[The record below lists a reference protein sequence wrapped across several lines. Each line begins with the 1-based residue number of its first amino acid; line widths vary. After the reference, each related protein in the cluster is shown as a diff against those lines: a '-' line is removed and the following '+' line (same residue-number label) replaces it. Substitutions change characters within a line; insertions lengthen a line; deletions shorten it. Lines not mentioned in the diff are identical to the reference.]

1 MVEFAL
7 PANSRVGVGKTWAA
21 PAGATR
27 VKNFSVYRWNPDDGQ
42 NPRLDTFLDRPQRL
56 RTDGVGCVEQDQE
69 RDRADAH
76 LSPLV
81 PRGHL
86 RILRDEHRRHRLARL
101 HQEINEIKGDV
112 RIYPLPHMPVIK
124 DLVPNLDSRPRA
136 IPLDRAIVPLTGC

>member
-21 PAGATR
+21 PAGAIR
-27 VKNFSVYRWNPDDGQ
+27 VKKLLGLSLE
-42 NPRLDTFLDRPQRL
+42 PRRRAKRPARHFWIDLNACGPMVLDALSKIENEIEPALTFRRSC
-56 RTDGVGCVEQDQE
+56 RE
-69 RDRADAH
+69 
-76 LSPLV
+76 
-81 PRGHL
+81 HL
-86 RILRDEHRRHRLARL
+86 RIRRNKHRRHRLARL

-136 IPLDRAIVPLTGC
+136 IPLDRVIVPLTGC